1 MLESTLD
8 ELRKQ
13 IGIIVPESEEP
24 TAFVTPSGY
33 VWLIIVVIVDSVRI
47 RPFRTRTHHVIG
59 NNNNTNNNS
68 SSSSSGGGEG
78 GHVTL
83 NTQQF
88 TLLRIIRIGRRRH
101 VSAMLRTH
109 TTIYGLVWWVSLY
122 RYFQC
127 IVVGLAL
134 SIATL
139 SLAWIGK
146 GRPQGRL
153 NITILCRS
161 STSFYAALDGYIQA
175 LWFCCCCLSS
185 IFDSKTN

>member
-1 MLESTLD
+1 MSPLLSSQYQPRPDNNNVQLLLVHYNGWPHRWD
-8 ELRKQ
+8 EWIR
-13 IGIIVPESEEP
+13 S
-24 TAFVTPSGY
+24 
-33 VWLIIVVIVDSVRI
+33 DSVRI

-127 IVVGLAL
+127 VVVGLAL

-175 LWFCCCCLSS
+175 LWFCCCCCLSS
-185 IFDSKTN
+185 IFDSKIN